1 MRKSLWKRKGGW
13 SAVAG
18 VAVASVAL
26 AACGSSDDAGD
37 GGSATGKRGGKVT
50 IATYGG
56 KTEDVMKAVYFTP
69 EFKARTG
76 ISMSFD
82 APLDYA
88 KLQTQVESGNI
99 QWDMTSGD
107 PYMAIAQCGT
117 VFAKI
122 RSDPAMFK
130 EKYRDVV
137 GDCVLPRDAGSFIKA
152 YNAKTFADDPPSS
165 WADFFDVE
173 KYPGK
178 RAVPSFYYNG
188 IIEGALLAD
197 GVAPEDLYPLDLD
210 RAFKKMDSIRGDL
223 LVYNTL
229 AQSIQQQVS
238 GDVAMGIY
246 TDSAAWQAADAG
258 ATIEPIWDQA
268 FIYINLWTVTEGT
281 PNRAAVDQVI
291 NYVLN
296 PRLQTEAAE
305 MWPVSPALKDA
316 KQPRYPN
323 ELFKKYSL
331 AVPEHEEVA
340 IPFDQQWYADN
351 YEELNQRFT
360 AWISG

>member
-1 MRKSLWKRKGGW
+1 MSLWNRKGRW
-13 SAVAG
+13 PVIAATAVAC
-18 VAVASVAL
+18 VAL
-26 AACGSSDDAGD
+26 SACGSSSDSDD
-37 GGSATGKRGGKVT
+37 GGATAKRGGKVT

-56 KTEDVMKAVYFTP
+56 KTEEVMRKVYFTP
-69 EFKARTG
+69 EFKSRTG

-88 KLQTQVESGNI
+88 KLQTQAETGNI
-99 QWDMTSGD
+99 QWNMTSGD

-122 RSDPAMFK
+122 RSDPSMFK
-130 EKYRDVV
+130 EKYRDIV

-152 YNAKTFADDPPSS
+152 YNSDTFASDPPST

-173 KYPGK
+173 RYPGK
-178 RAVPSFYYNG
+178 RAIPSFYYNG
-188 IIEGALLAD
+188 IIEGALIAD
-197 GVAPEDLYPLDLD
+197 GVDPKELYPLDLD
-210 RAFKKMDSIRGDL
+210 RAFKKMDSIKDDL

-229 AQSIQQQVS
+229 AQSIQQLVS

-281 PNRAAVDQVI
+281 PDRAAVDQVI
-291 NYVLN
+291 DWVLN
-296 PRLQTEAAE
+296 PRLQTQAAE
-305 MWPVSPALKDA
+305 MWPVSPALEA
-316 KQPRYPN
+316 AEQPRYPN

-331 AVPEHEEVA
+331 AVPEHEQVA